1 MRWCLVTIL
10 ISLGAY
16 LLLGGCASTPM
27 SMQQVRTAA
36 PVFVATQN
44 EELVWER
51 AVDVLHEYP
60 FEIKRENK
68 LAGVIETEYK
78 TGSGVL
84 EPWHRETIGAEARL
98 ESSLQSIR
106 RRVVI
111 NVRRVDAGYFVDVEA
126 YKELEDLEGLAANS
140 AGGATFQETAPLRR
154 DYSLLVGQS
163 TPSGWISKGRDFALE
178 QDLLSRLQL
187 AYR

>member
-1 MRWCLVTIL
+1 M
-10 ISLGAY
+10 
-16 LLLGGCASTPM
+16 PQM
-27 SMQQVRTAA
+27 RTAG
-36 PVFVATQN
+36 PVFVGTQN

-78 TGSGVL
+78 VGSGVL
-84 EPWHRETIGAEARL
+84 EPWHKETLGWDARL

-106 RRVVI
+106 RRVIV
-111 NVRRVDAGYFVDVEA
+111 NVRRDNAGYFVDVEA
-126 YKELEDLEGLAANS
+126 YKEIEDLEGLAANS
-140 AGGATFQETAPLRR
+140 AGGATFQETSPLKR
-154 DYSLLVGQS
+154 DYSLVVGQS

-178 QDLLSRLQL
+178 QDLLNRLQT